1 MDCAFSVRAKNRDC
15 LRVSTRDRAGR
26 FARLGSR
33 VTRNP
38 KCARAIPDGN
48 LVGTASDLFY
58 GLSTAFGYGTS
69 DFVARQ
75 ASHRIGHVRVLF
87 YLDLVGFAI
96 FVPFALALESGFWRW
111 SDAWGIVLGLGVLNT
126 FASLFLYRSFEY
138 GVLSVV
144 SPIASSY
151 PAVTAALAILFLGD
165 RPGVPATVGIVFALG
180 GILLL
185 SRGGVHPANAP
196 PKDARM
202 GVLSAFGAFAG
213 YGVFYFAL
221 KYVVADVGPIT
232 VVTVVRVVGVVVLL
246 LLSAAGLLHVGRLP
260 RPLWPSLG
268 AMSAL
273 DSLAFVAFNMGIVEG
288 SVAIV
293 GTLSGL
299 FSAVTVGLAVAV
311 LRERLTRVQLVG
323 VLAIFAGVVL
333 IALG

>member
-1 MDCAFSVRAKNRDC
+1 M
-15 LRVSTRDRAGR
+15 
-26 FARLGSR
+26 
-33 VTRNP
+33 
-38 KCARAIPDGN
+38 
-48 LVGTASDLFY
+48 GTASDLFF
-58 GLSTAFGYGTS
+58 GLSTALGYGTS

-87 YLDLVGFAI
+87 YMELIGFALL
-96 FVPFALALESGFWRW
+96 VPFALLLEGGTWQLSG
-111 SDAWGIVLGLGVLNT
+111 AWWILLGLGVLNT

-151 PAVTAALAILFLGD
+151 PAVTAVLAILFLND
-165 RPGVPATVGIVFALG
+165 RPGLPATLGIVFALG

-196 PKDARM
+196 PKDARLGM
-202 GVLSAFGAFAG
+202 LSAVGAFAG

-221 KYVVADVGPIT
+221 KYVVADVGP
-232 VVTVVRVVGVVVLL
+232 VTMTLVVRLVGVVVLL
-246 LLSAAGLLHVGRLP
+246 VLNAVGALTVHGLP
-260 RPLWPSLG
+260 RPLWPSLA
-268 AMSAL
+268 AMGVL
-273 DSLAFVAFNMGIVEG
+273 DSFAFIAFNVGILGG

-311 LRERLTRVQLVG
+311 LRERLTRTQAVG
-323 VLAIFAGVVL
+323 VLAIFLGVVL
-333 IALG
+333 IAI

>member
-1 MDCAFSVRAKNRDC
+1 M
-15 LRVSTRDRAGR
+15 
-26 FARLGSR
+26 
-33 VTRNP
+33 
-38 KCARAIPDGN
+38 
-48 LVGTASDLFY
+48 GTASDLFF
-58 GLSTAFGYGTS
+58 GLTTAFGYGTS

-75 ASHRIGHVRVLF
+75 ASQRIGHVSVLF
-87 YLDLVGFAI
+87 YLELIGFAI
-96 FVPFALALESGFWRW
+96 LAPIALVFERGLWRW
-111 SDAWGIVLGLGVLNT
+111 SDAWWLLLGLGVLNT

-151 PAVTAALAILFLGD
+151 PAVTAGLAILFLND
-165 RPGVPATVGIVFALG
+165 RPGIPATLGIVLALA

-196 PKDARM
+196 PRDARI
-202 GVLSAFGAFAG
+202 GIVSALGAFAG

-221 KYVVADVGPIT
+221 KYVVADVGP
-232 VVTVVRVVGVVVLL
+232 VTVTLVVRLVGVVVLL
-246 LLSAAGLLHVGRLP
+246 ILSVAGLVHVRGLP

-268 AMSAL
+268 AMGTL
-273 DSLAFVAFNMGIVEG
+273 DSLAFMAFNIGILGG

-299 FSAVTVGLAVAV
+299 FSAVTVVLAAAI
-311 LRERLTRVQLVG
+311 LRERLTRIQFLG
-323 VLAIFAGVVL
+323 VLSIFVGVVL

>member
-1 MDCAFSVRAKNRDC
+1 MP
-15 LRVSTRDRAGR
+15 G
-26 FARLGSR
+26 
-33 VTRNP
+33 
-38 KCARAIPDGN
+38 PDP
-48 LVGTASDLFY
+48 VGAASDLFF

-75 ASHRIGHVRVLF
+75 ASQRIGHVSVLF
-87 YLDLVGFAI
+87 YLELIGFAVLAPI
-96 FVPFALALESGFWRW
+96 ALLFERGLWRW
-111 SDAWGIVLGLGVLNT
+111 TDAWGLLLGLGVLNT

-151 PAVTAALAILFLGD
+151 PAVTAALAILFLND
-165 RPGVPATVGIVFALG
+165 RPGILATAGIVLALA

-196 PKDARM
+196 PKDARI
-202 GVLSAFGAFAG
+202 GVVSALGAFAG

-221 KYVVADVGPIT
+221 KYVVADVGP
-232 VVTVVRVVGVVVLL
+232 VTMTLVVRLVGVVVLL
-246 LLSAAGLLHVGRLP
+246 VLNAVGALTVHGLP
-260 RPLWPSLG
+260 RPLWPSLA
-268 AMSAL
+268 AMGVL
-273 DSLAFVAFNMGIVEG
+273 DSFAFIAFNVGILGG

-311 LRERLTRVQLVG
+311 LRERLTRTQAVG
-323 VLAIFAGVVL
+323 VLAIFLGVVL
-333 IALG
+333 IAI

>member
-1 MDCAFSVRAKNRDC
+1 M
-15 LRVSTRDRAGR
+15 
-26 FARLGSR
+26 
-33 VTRNP
+33 
-38 KCARAIPDGN
+38 
-48 LVGTASDLFY
+48 GTASDLFF
-58 GLSTAFGYGTS
+58 GLSTALGYGTS

-87 YLDLVGFAI
+87 YMELIGFALL
-96 FVPFALALESGFWRW
+96 VPFALLLEGGTWQLSG
-111 SDAWGIVLGLGVLNT
+111 AWWILLGLGVLNT

-151 PAVTAALAILFLGD
+151 PAVTAVLAILFLND
-165 RPGVPATVGIVFALG
+165 RPGLPATLGIVFALG

-196 PKDARM
+196 PKDARLGM
-202 GVLSAFGAFAG
+202 LSAVGAFAG

-221 KYVVADVGPIT
+221 KYVVADVGP
-232 VVTVVRVVGVVVLL
+232 VTVATVIRLIGVIVLL
-246 LLSAAGLLHVGRLP
+246 GLSAVGLLRVRGLP
-260 RPLWPSLG
+260 RALWPYLG
-268 AMSAL
+268 TMGVL
-273 DSLAFVAFNMGIVEG
+273 DSLAFIAFNVGILEG

-299 FSAVTVGLAVAV
+299 FSAVTVVLAAAI
-311 LRERLTRVQLVG
+311 LRERLTRIQAGG
-323 VLAIFAGVVL
+323 VAAIFVGVVL

>member
-1 MDCAFSVRAKNRDC
+1 M
-15 LRVSTRDRAGR
+15 
-26 FARLGSR
+26 
-33 VTRNP
+33 
-38 KCARAIPDGN
+38 
-48 LVGTASDLFY
+48 GTASDLFF
-58 GLSTAFGYGTS
+58 GLTTAFGYGTS

-87 YLDLVGFAI
+87 YLDLIGFVI
-96 FVPFALALESGFWRW
+96 FAPIALALENGAWRW
-111 SDAWGIVLGLGVLNT
+111 SAAWGIVLGLGVLNT

-165 RPGVPATVGIVFALG
+165 RPGVPATAGIVFALG
-180 GILLL
+180 GVLLL

-196 PKDARM
+196 PKDARA
-202 GVLSAFGAFAG
+202 GIVSAFGAFAG

-221 KYVVADVGPIT
+221 KYVVADVGP
-232 VVTVVRVVGVVVLL
+232 VTVTAVVRLVGVFVLL
-246 LLSAAGLLHVGRLP
+246 ALSAAGLLHVGGLP
-260 RPLWPSLG
+260 RPLWSYLG
-268 AMSAL
+268 AMGIL
-273 DSLAFVAFNMGIVEG
+273 DSAAFIAFNLGIVGG

-299 FSAVTVGLAVAV
+299 FSAVTVILAAV
-311 LRERLTRVQLVG
+311 LLRERLTRVQLVG
-323 VLAIFAGVVL
+323 VLSIFVGVVL

>member
-1 MDCAFSVRAKNRDC
+1 M
-15 LRVSTRDRAGR
+15 
-26 FARLGSR
+26 
-33 VTRNP
+33 
-38 KCARAIPDGN
+38 
-48 LVGTASDLFY
+48 GTASDLFF
-58 GLSTAFGYGTS
+58 GLTTAFGYGTS

-75 ASHRIGHVRVLF
+75 ASHRIGHVLVLF
-87 YLDLVGFAI
+87 YLDLIGFAI
-96 FVPFALALESGFWRW
+96 FAPVALVLENGLWRW

-165 RPGVPATVGIVFALG
+165 RPGVPATAGIVFALG

-196 PKDARM
+196 PKDARV
-202 GVLSAFGAFAG
+202 GIVSAFGAFAG

-221 KYVVADVGPIT
+221 KYVVADVGP
-232 VVTVVRVVGVVVLL
+232 VTVTAVVRLVGVLVLL
-246 LLSAAGLLHVGRLP
+246 LLAAAGLLKVRGLP
-260 RPLWPSLG
+260 RPLWSYLG
-268 AMSAL
+268 AMGLL
-273 DSLAFVAFNMGIVEG
+273 DSAAFIAFNLGILGG

-299 FSAVTVGLAVAV
+299 FSAVTVVLAATI
-311 LRERLTRVQLVG
+311 LRERLTRIQLVG
-323 VLAIFAGVVL
+323 VLSIFVGVVL

>member
-1 MDCAFSVRAKNRDC
+1 M
-15 LRVSTRDRAGR
+15 
-26 FARLGSR
+26 
-33 VTRNP
+33 
-38 KCARAIPDGN
+38 
-48 LVGTASDLFY
+48 GTASDLFF

-87 YLDLVGFAI
+87 YLDVIGFAI
-96 FVPFALALESGFWRW
+96 FAPIALILESGLWHW
-111 SDAWGIVLGLGVLNT
+111 SDAWWIVLGLGVLNT

-165 RPGVPATVGIVFALG
+165 RPGVPATAGIVCALG

-202 GVLSAFGAFAG
+202 GIVSAFGAFAG

-221 KYVVADVGPIT
+221 KYVVADVGAIT
-232 VVTVVRVVGVVVLL
+232 VTAVVRLVGVLVLL
-246 LLSAAGLLHVGRLP
+246 ALAAAGVLHVRGLP
-260 RPLWPSLG
+260 RPLWSYLG
-268 AMSAL
+268 AMGIL
-273 DSLAFVAFNMGIVEG
+273 DSLAFIAFNIGILGG

-299 FSAVTVGLAVAV
+299 FSAVTVVLAAAI
-311 LRERLTRVQLVG
+311 LRERLTRIQLVG
-323 VLAIFAGVVL
+323 VLSVFAGVVL